1 MKCPNC
7 DFIDKDEAFGD
18 PATCPKCG
26 AIYEKALRVQQLK
39 KKLEMQKA
47 SSAARQTGESKTK
60 SWIVKGLKGA
70 ADEVKS
76 SRAKRSNEE
85 DQTLYTKD
93 GTPVLIRTDK
103 KGGGCL
109 KPMVILASVI
119 LLVAL
124 FSASKTSYKGYAER
138 ASNSNPA
145 IEQGRLAAEKR
156 KSSDDDMRRIKM
168 QRMAREGIMPKLHD
182 PDAAKFRNQR
192 GACGEVNA
200 KNLFGAYTGYKRF
213 MYGGPSM
220 IFIEN
225 DPKLADGAFEDAW
238 EQLCKEGGKLT
249 F

>member
-7 DFIDKDEAFGD
+7 DFIDKDEAFGE

-26 AIYEKALRVQQLK
+26 AIYEKALKVKQLK
-39 KKLEMQKA
+39 NKLEKQKA
-47 SSAARQTGESKTK
+47 EKEKHLSAHKEEK
-60 SWIVKGLKGA
+60 SWISKGLKGA
-70 ADEVKS
+70 RDELKS
-76 SRAKRSNEE
+76 SRARRKSEGS
-85 DQTLYTKD
+85 QTLYTED

-109 KPMVILASVI
+109 KPIVIFASVL

-124 FSASKTSYKGYAER
+124 FNASKTSYNGYAER
-138 ASNSNPA
+138 ASDPKLA
-145 IEQGRLAAEKR
+145 IEHSRLAAEKR

-213 MYGGPSM
+213 MYGGPNM

-225 DPKLADGAFEDAW
+225 DPNLADGAFEDAW

>member
-39 KKLEMQKA
+39 KKMEAQKA
-47 SSAARQTGESKTK
+47 ENAARQEASAKKES
-60 SWIVKGLKGA
+60 WLAKGLKGA

-76 SRAKRSNEE
+76 SRDRRSNASA
-85 DQTLYTKD
+85 QTLYTKD
-93 GTPVLIRTDK
+93 GTPVLVSADK
-103 KGGGCL
+103 KGVGCL
-109 KPMVILASVI
+109 RPLVVLGVV
-119 LLVAL
+119 LLLIGL
-124 FSASKTSYKGYAER
+124 FSESKKSYDGYAARTNDPAR
-138 ASNSNPA
+138 ALEHSRS
-145 IEQGRLAAEKR
+145 AAEKS
-156 KSSDDDMRRIKM
+156 KSRDEDLRRIKI
-168 QRMAREGIMPKLHD
+168 QRMAREGIMPRLHD
-182 PDAAKFRNQR
+182 PEAAKFRNQR

-213 MYGGPSM
+213 MYGGPDM

-225 DPKLADGAFEDAW
+225 DPALDDGAFEEAW
-238 EQLCKEGGKLT
+238 EQLCKEGGKLA